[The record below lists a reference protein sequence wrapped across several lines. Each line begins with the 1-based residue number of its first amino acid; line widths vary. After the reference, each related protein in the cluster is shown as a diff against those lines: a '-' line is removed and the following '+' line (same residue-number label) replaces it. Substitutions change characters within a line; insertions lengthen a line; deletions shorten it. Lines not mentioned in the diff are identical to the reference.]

1 MEKSIYYDFE
11 KKRYIISP
19 ESIKEIFIVS
29 DEEGLAGKLVIICK
43 DGAGVKAWVGRMDI
57 FEKNKEFENDGK

>member
-1 MEKSIYYDFE
+1 MHK
-11 KKRYIISP
+11 IIFYFVYNK
-19 ESIKEIFIVS
+19 INK
-29 DEEGLAGKLVIICK
+29 DK